1 MRGPFRLSGGIA
13 NDPEQRCISSR
24 LAKNLAITPQS
35 IALFQVLESG
45 LPEVFPTFAALE
57 HLNV

>member
-35 IALFQVLESG
+35 IALFRSLKVGFLKYFQRSRRS
-45 LPEVFPTFAALE
+45 
-57 HLNV
+57 HS